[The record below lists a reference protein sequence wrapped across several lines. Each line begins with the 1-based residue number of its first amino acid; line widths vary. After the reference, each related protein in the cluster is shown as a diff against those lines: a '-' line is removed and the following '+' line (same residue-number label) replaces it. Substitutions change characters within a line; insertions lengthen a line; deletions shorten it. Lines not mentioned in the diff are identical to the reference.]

1 MKKHIEGL
9 NDREGVWQLDMNR
22 ISNIAE
28 EYYTNLFTTTWPGNI
43 DRVLEAVDKVV
54 TQDMA
59 HSLTQ
64 LYTEEEVRVA
74 LFSMHP
80 SKSLGPDG
88 MSTLF
93 FQKYWHIVGHNVTL
107 AVLYVLHSGRCLKKM
122 NFTHIVLIPKK
133 NDPQYITQ
141 FRPISLSDVVSR
153 IISKVLT
160 NGIKSI
166 LPNVIFNAQSAF
178 IPGRLITDNTIVA
191 FEMLHRM

>member
-74 LFSMHP
+74 LFSMHH
-80 SKSLGPDG
+80 
-88 MSTLF
+88 
-93 FQKYWHIVGHNVTL
+93 QNH
-107 AVLYVLHSGRCLKKM
+107 
-122 NFTHIVLIPKK
+122 
-133 NDPQYITQ
+133 
-141 FRPISLSDVVSR
+141 
-153 IISKVLT
+153 
-160 NGIKSI
+160 
-166 LPNVIFNAQSAF
+166 
-178 IPGRLITDNTIVA
+178 
-191 FEMLHRM
+191 